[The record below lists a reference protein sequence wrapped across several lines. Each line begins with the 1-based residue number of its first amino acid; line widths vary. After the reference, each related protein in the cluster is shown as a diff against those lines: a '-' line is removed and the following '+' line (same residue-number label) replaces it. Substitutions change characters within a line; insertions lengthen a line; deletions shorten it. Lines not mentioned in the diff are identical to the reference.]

1 MALVEAARTRDRQ
14 ADELELTGAFQAHP
28 ALWLLALFLLIL
40 PAFASNFV
48 LIEIFGWAMI
58 LGMIALSL
66 MFLAGYG
73 GMVSLVQMTVAG
85 CAGYMVAIFGT
96 SAITDDQPRLAVV
109 ARRAG
114 RDRDR
119 GDLRNAAR
127 RARGAHRGH
136 LHHHD
141 HARDRVG
148 VLLLHAAELHDLQRL
163 LGLQRGAHAA
173 GRSASTGARRCRST
187 T

>member
-1 MALVEAARTRDRQ
+1 MALVESSSAARP
-14 ADELELTGAFQAHP
+14 ASSGAELEPDRHVPGASRRSGCCS
-28 ALWLLALFLLIL
+28 LFLLIL

-96 SAITDDQPRLAVV
+96 SADDRHQPGLAVV
-109 ARRAG
+109 GRRAA
-114 RDRDR
+114 RDPDR
-119 GDLRNAAR
+119 GDLRNALR
-127 RARGAHRGH
+127 R
-136 LHHHD
+136 
-141 HARDRVG
+141 
-148 VLLLHAAELHDLQRL
+148 
-163 LGLQRGAHAA
+163 
-173 GRSASTGARRCRST
+173 RSRCAPRASTRS
-187 T
+187 